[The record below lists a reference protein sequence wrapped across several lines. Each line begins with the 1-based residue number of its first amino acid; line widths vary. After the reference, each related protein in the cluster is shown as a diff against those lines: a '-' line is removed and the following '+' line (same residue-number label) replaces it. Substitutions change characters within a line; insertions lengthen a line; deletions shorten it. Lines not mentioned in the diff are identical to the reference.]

1 MSVVFFDTSALLKL
15 FLDEPGRDLVD
26 DLWAGCDLA
35 TASRLGGVEVRA
47 GLASAHRDGRLDAET
62 WSECLG
68 EWGRL
73 DGMIWPIELTSTLAS
88 AAGVLAA
95 EHRLSGADAVHFAS
109 ALSLRAYDLVVAVFD
124 QRLRQAC
131 LDAGLA
137 VAG

>member
-15 FLDEPGRDLVD
+15 VLDEQGRELVD

-62 WSECLG
+62 WSASLG
-68 EWGRL
+68 EWDRIE
-73 DGMIWPIELTSTLAS
+73 GMIWPIELTSTS
-88 AAGVLAA
+88 GSVAGALAA
-95 EHRLSGADAVHFAS
+95 EHRLTGADAVQLAS
-109 ALSLRAYDLVVAVFD
+109 ALSVSAGDLIVAVFD
-124 QRLRQAC
+124 RRLRQAC